1 MIEPER
7 FCIMSTRDKHESLEG
22 NLRGT
27 PVAFYLRDTEYK
39 PAVHPYIAQVQAIE
53 ALCFRQPAENW
64 TLAHFALN
72 GPGMIVTAEITEK
85 PVGAQYVTADC
96 WDGKA
101 GLRFWTTVVHPELRK
116 MRIAS
121 WLTAVSTL
129 ATQSWARFG
138 GTICDTDSS
147 LMGRNVRLEPLVVTA
162 NMHHTPRRRK
172 VQLEWKT
179 PDDAL
184 ALLVHTVTEAEN
196 FIGQD
201 LPLLETLADVD
212 VTDLPPAFRVSA
224 QAKVWEDIALNPGK
238 YRRFF
243 KLGGWLDQQK
253 EVVLRPT
260 EKAASTSMDPSR
272 TDLQTPLTPRPRVSS
287 PP

>member
-7 FCIMSTRDKHESLEG
+7 FCIMSTGDKHEGLEG
-22 NLRGT
+22 NLRDT
-27 PVAFYLRDTEYK
+27 PVAFYLRDTERK
-39 PAVHPYIAQVQAIE
+39 LAVQPYMAQVQAIE
-53 ALCFRQPAENW
+53 ALCFRKPAENW
-64 TLAHFALN
+64 VLAHFALS
-72 GPGMIVTAEITEK
+72 GPGMIVTAEMAGE

-96 WDGKA
+96 WDGKM
-101 GLRFWTTVVHPELRK
+101 GLRFWTTVVLPEMRK

-121 WLTAVSTL
+121 WLTAVSIL

-162 NMHHTPRRRK
+162 NMHHTPGRRK

-179 PDDAL
+179 PDNPL
-184 ALLVHTVTEAEN
+184 ALLVYTVTEGEN
-196 FIGQD
+196 FIDQN
-201 LPLLETLADVD
+201 LPLLETLADLD

-224 QAKVWEDIALNPGK
+224 QANVWEDIALNPGK

-243 KLGGWLDQQK
+243 KLWGWLDQQK
-253 EVVLRPT
+253 EVVLRPIG
-260 EKAASTSMDPSR
+260 KIG
-272 TDLQTPLTPRPRVSS
+272 
-287 PP
+287 